1 MKDMLESNRIAIYYN
16 VFYITLRKTEMIRT
30 SGRTNTLPKED
41 DFGFDVTGVI
51 TISLYEYD
59 HLPLSPK
66 MGITAQTQQM
76 FTSMGQNTGSISFVS
91 KSLMRFSSSSY
102 CYYF

>member
-1 MKDMLESNRIAIYYN
+1 MSIPLAERLKRLEQ
-16 VFYITLRKTEMIRT
+16 VVGL
-30 SGRTNTLPKED
+30 TLPKED